1 MKKVLFLG
9 DSITD
14 ALCAKD
20 EQEHNYIGQGYAL
33 MAAGE
38 LAYAHPGEYEFTNR
52 GISGNRV
59 VDLYARIKKDCWNL
73 EPDYIS
79 ILLGVNDVWHELE
92 VQNGVDAE
100 RFENIYRILIKET
113 MERLPN
119 CRIMLMEPFSQPGY
133 TMGSDPFYDEFRSE
147 VEKRARSVKK
157 LAEEFNLVF
166 IPLQPEFDEM
176 SRKTSYEN
184 WAKDGVHPTL
194 AGHYLLA
201 KRWLEGFEKI
211 K

>member
-59 VDLYARIKKDCWNL
+59 VDLYARI
-73 EPDYIS
+73 
-79 ILLGVNDVWHELE
+79 
-92 VQNGVDAE
+92 
-100 RFENIYRILIKET
+100 
-113 MERLPN
+113 
-119 CRIMLMEPFSQPGY
+119 
-133 TMGSDPFYDEFRSE
+133 
-147 VEKRARSVKK
+147 
-157 LAEEFNLVF
+157 
-166 IPLQPEFDEM
+166 
-176 SRKTSYEN
+176 
-184 WAKDGVHPTL
+184 
-194 AGHYLLA
+194 
-201 KRWLEGFEKI
+201 
-211 K
+211 